1 MNWGHKGGSNSHNSR
16 TSEWSSLLSQETKV
30 VDCLLRWN
38 SRNDSFKGTQTMAEE
53 MVLVFP
59 RQLLVEL
66 GDFHGIQLEASRYVN
81 AILDGVQT
89 RFMPRSQAEEN
100 PEFKQIISYVLI
112 RQGECWLHYVRGKA
126 SGEKRLVAKGSIGV
140 GGHINP
146 EDQSLFDSGR
156 DFYDRAVQRELHE
169 ELRTDGEF
177 RTRIVALL
185 NDDSTPVG
193 RVHLGVVHLCEL
205 TDENVSR
212 GEASLTEL
220 RFLSLQ
226 ELQNRREQL
235 ETWSQFCLDHLETLA
250 SVRRS
255 AAS

>member
-1 MNWGHKGGSNSHNSR
+1 M
-16 TSEWSSLLSQETKV
+16 SEEL
-30 VDCLLRWN
+30 
-38 SRNDSFKGTQTMAEE
+38 
-53 MVLVFP
+53 VLVFP
-59 RQLLVEL
+59 RQLLDTL
-66 GDFHGIQLEASRYVN
+66 GEFQGIQLDATRYIGS
-81 AILDGVQT
+81 ILDGGQT

-100 PEFKQIISYVLI
+100 PEFKQIIPYVLI
-112 RQGECWLHYVRGKA
+112 RQGDSWLHYVRGKG

-169 ELRTDGEF
+169 ELHTDSEF
-177 RTRIVALL
+177 HTRIVALL

-193 RVHLGVVHLCEL
+193 KVHLGVVHVCEL

-226 ELQNRREQL
+226 ELQTRREQL
-235 ETWSQFCLDHLETLA
+235 ETWSQFCLDHLDVLA
-250 SVRRS
+250 GVGRR

>member
-1 MNWGHKGGSNSHNSR
+1 
-16 TSEWSSLLSQETKV
+16 
-30 VDCLLRWN
+30 
-38 SRNDSFKGTQTMAEE
+38 MAEE
-53 MVLVFP
+53 LVLVFP
-59 RQLLVEL
+59 RRLLDAL
-66 GDFHGIQLEASRYVN
+66 GNFQGIQLDANRYIGS
-81 AILDGVQT
+81 ILDGGQT
-89 RFMPRSQAEEN
+89 RFMSRSLAEEN
-100 PEFKQIISYVLI
+100 PEFKQIIPYVLI
-112 RQGECWLHYVRGKA
+112 RQGDRWLHYVRGKG

-169 ELRTDGEF
+169 ELHTDGEF

-193 RVHLGVVHLCEL
+193 RVHLGVVHVCEVS
-205 TDENVSR
+205 DENISR

-220 RFLSLQ
+220 RFLPLQ

-235 ETWSQFCLDHLETLA
+235 ETWSQFCLDHLEVLA
-250 SVRRS
+250 GVGRRT
-255 AAS
+255 AS

>member
-1 MNWGHKGGSNSHNSR
+1 
-16 TSEWSSLLSQETKV
+16 
-30 VDCLLRWN
+30 
-38 SRNDSFKGTQTMAEE
+38 MAEE
-53 MVLVFP
+53 MVLVLP
-59 RQLLVEL
+59 RQLLDTL
-66 GDFHGIQLEASRYVN
+66 GEFQGIQLDARRYIGP
-81 AILDGVQT
+81 ILDGGQT

-100 PEFKQIISYVLI
+100 PDFKQIIPYVLI
-112 RQGECWLHYVRGKA
+112 RQGDRWLHYVRGKA

-146 EDQSLFDSGR
+146 EDQSLFDTGR

-169 ELRTDGEF
+169 ELRIDGEF

-205 TDENVSR
+205 THENVSR

-220 RFLSLQ
+220 RFLPLE

-235 ETWSQFCLDHLETLA
+235 ETWSQFCLDHLEVLA
-250 SVRRS
+250 TVGRKAVS
-255 AAS
+255 

>member
-1 MNWGHKGGSNSHNSR
+1 MR
-16 TSEWSSLLSQETKV
+16 
-30 VDCLLRWN
+30 
-38 SRNDSFKGTQTMAEE
+38 
-53 MVLVFP
+53 
-59 RQLLVEL
+59 
-66 GDFHGIQLEASRYVN
+66 
-81 AILDGVQT
+81 LDGGQT
-89 RFMPRSQAEEN
+89 RFLPRSQAEEN
-100 PEFKQIISYVLI
+100 PEFKQIIPYVLI
-112 RQGECWLHYVRGKA
+112 RQEGRWLHYVRGKG

-156 DFYDRAVQRELHE
+156 DFYHRAVQRELHE
-169 ELRTDGEF
+169 ELRIDGEF

-193 RVHLGVVHLCEL
+193 QVHLGVVHVCEL

-226 ELQNRREQL
+226 ELQSRREQL
-235 ETWSQFCLDHLETLA
+235 ETWSQFCLDHLEVLA
-250 SVRRS
+250 GVGRR

>member
-1 MNWGHKGGSNSHNSR
+1 
-16 TSEWSSLLSQETKV
+16 
-30 VDCLLRWN
+30 
-38 SRNDSFKGTQTMAEE
+38 MAEE

-81 AILDGVQT
+81 AILDGGQT

-100 PEFKQIISYVLI
+100 PEFKQIIPYVLI

-156 DFYDRAVQRELHE
+156 DFYNRAVQRELHE
-169 ELRTDGEF
+169 ELHTDGEF

-193 RVHLGVVHLCEL
+193 KVHLGVVHVCEL
-205 TDENVSR
+205 SDENVSR

-220 RFLSLQ
+220 RFLPLQ

>member
-1 MNWGHKGGSNSHNSR
+1 
-16 TSEWSSLLSQETKV
+16 
-30 VDCLLRWN
+30 
-38 SRNDSFKGTQTMAEE
+38 MAEE

-66 GDFHGIQLEASRYVN
+66 GDFQGIQLEASRYVN
-81 AILDGVQT
+81 AILDGGQT

-100 PEFKQIISYVLI
+100 PEFKQIIPYVLI
-112 RQGECWLHYVRGKA
+112 RQGKCWLHYVRGKA

-156 DFYDRAVQRELHE
+156 DFYNRAVQRELHE
-169 ELRTDGEF
+169 ELHTDGEF

-193 RVHLGVVHLCEL
+193 QVHLGVVHVCEL
-205 TDENVSR
+205 SDENVSR

-220 RFLSLQ
+220 RFLPLQ
-226 ELQNRREQL
+226 DLRNRREQL

-250 SVRRS
+250 SVKRS
-255 AAS
+255 VAS

>member
-1 MNWGHKGGSNSHNSR
+1 
-16 TSEWSSLLSQETKV
+16 
-30 VDCLLRWN
+30 
-38 SRNDSFKGTQTMAEE
+38 MAEE

-59 RQLLVEL
+59 KHLLDAL
-66 GDFHGIQLEASRYVN
+66 GAFQGIQLDAGRYIGS
-81 AILDGVQT
+81 ILDGGQT

-100 PEFKQIISYVLI
+100 PDFKQIIPYVLI
-112 RQGECWLHYVRGKA
+112 RQGERWLHYVRGKA

-146 EDQSLFDSGR
+146 EDQSLFDTGR

-169 ELRTDGEF
+169 ELRMDGEF

-193 RVHLGVVHLCEL
+193 KVHLGVVHLCVL
-205 TDENVSR
+205 AHENVSR
-212 GEASLTEL
+212 GETSLTEL
-220 RFLSLQ
+220 RFLSFQ
-226 ELQNRREQL
+226 ELQSRRERL
-235 ETWSQFCLDHLETLA
+235 ETWSQFCLDHLNVLG
-250 SVRRS
+250 SIGRS

>member
-1 MNWGHKGGSNSHNSR
+1 
-16 TSEWSSLLSQETKV
+16 
-30 VDCLLRWN
+30 
-38 SRNDSFKGTQTMAEE
+38 MAEE
-53 MVLVFP
+53 LVLVFP
-59 RQLLVEL
+59 RQLLDTL
-66 GDFHGIQLEASRYVN
+66 GDFQGIQLDASCYIGS
-81 AILDGVQT
+81 ILDGRQT
-89 RFMPRSQAEEN
+89 RFMLRSHAEEN
-100 PEFKQIISYVLI
+100 PGFKQIIPYVLI
-112 RQGECWLHYVRGKA
+112 RQGDRWLHYVRGKG

-156 DFYDRAVQRELHE
+156 DFYERAVQRELHE
-169 ELRTDGEF
+169 ELRIDGEF
-177 RTRIVALL
+177 HTRIVALL

-193 RVHLGVVHLCEL
+193 RVHLGVVHVCDL

-220 RFLSLQ
+220 RFLSFQ

-235 ETWSQFCLDHLETLA
+235 ESWSQFCLDHLEVLA

>member
-1 MNWGHKGGSNSHNSR
+1 
-16 TSEWSSLLSQETKV
+16 
-30 VDCLLRWN
+30 
-38 SRNDSFKGTQTMAEE
+38 MAEE

-59 RQLLVEL
+59 RQLLDAL
-66 GDFHGIQLEASRYVN
+66 GDFQGIQLDVSRHID
-81 AILDGVQT
+81 AILDGGQT

-100 PEFKQIISYVLI
+100 PDFKQIIPYVII
-112 RQGECWLHYVRGKA
+112 RQGDRWLHYVRGKA

-169 ELRTDGEF
+169 ELRIDGEF
-177 RTRIVALL
+177 HTRIVALL

-193 RVHLGVVHLCEL
+193 KVHLGVVHLCEL
-205 TDENVSR
+205 TQENVAR

-220 RFLSLQ
+220 RFLRLE
-226 ELQNRREQL
+226 ELCRRRAQL
-235 ETWSQFCLDHLETLA
+235 ESWSQFCLDYLEALTN
-250 SVRRS
+250 VGRK
-255 AAS
+255 AAP

>member
-1 MNWGHKGGSNSHNSR
+1 
-16 TSEWSSLLSQETKV
+16 
-30 VDCLLRWN
+30 
-38 SRNDSFKGTQTMAEE
+38 MAEE

-59 RQLLVEL
+59 RQLLDTL
-66 GDFHGIQLEASRYVN
+66 GDFQGIQLDATRYIGS
-81 AILDGVQT
+81 ILDGGQT

-100 PEFKQIISYVLI
+100 PDFKQIIPYVLI
-112 RQGECWLHYVRGKA
+112 RQGDRWLHYVRGKA

-146 EDQSLFDSGR
+146 EDQSLFDTGR

-169 ELRTDGEF
+169 ELRIDGEF
-177 RTRIVALL
+177 HTRIVALL

-193 RVHLGVVHLCEL
+193 KVHLGVVHICKL
-205 TDENVSR
+205 THENVSR

-220 RFLSLQ
+220 KFLPFQ

-235 ETWSQFCLDHLETLA
+235 ESWSQFCLDHLEVLVSA
-250 SVRRS
+250 GRK

>member
-1 MNWGHKGGSNSHNSR
+1 
-16 TSEWSSLLSQETKV
+16 
-30 VDCLLRWN
+30 
-38 SRNDSFKGTQTMAEE
+38 MAEE

-59 RQLLVEL
+59 KQLLDAL
-66 GDFHGIQLEASRYVN
+66 GDFQGIQSDVSRYIDT
-81 AILDGVQT
+81 ILDGGQT

-100 PEFKQIISYVLI
+100 PDFKQIIPYVII
-112 RQGECWLHYVRGKA
+112 RQGDRWLHYVRGKA

-146 EDQSLFDSGR
+146 EDQSLFDAGR

-169 ELRTDGEF
+169 ELRIDGEF

-193 RVHLGVVHLCEL
+193 KVHLGVVHLCEL
-205 TDENVSR
+205 TQENVAR

-220 RFLSLQ
+220 RFLRLE
-226 ELQNRREQL
+226 ELHRRRTQL
-235 ETWSQFCLDHLETLA
+235 ESWSQFCLDHLEALTN
-250 SVRRS
+250 VGRK
-255 AAS
+255 AAP

>member
-1 MNWGHKGGSNSHNSR
+1 
-16 TSEWSSLLSQETKV
+16 
-30 VDCLLRWN
+30 
-38 SRNDSFKGTQTMAEE
+38 MAEE
-53 MVLVFP
+53 LVLVLP
-59 RQLLVEL
+59 KQLLDTL
-66 GDFHGIQLEASRYVN
+66 GEFQGIQLDASRYIDS
-81 AILDGVQT
+81 ILDGGQT

-100 PEFKQIISYVLI
+100 PEFKQIIPYVLI
-112 RQGECWLHYVRGKA
+112 RQGDHWLHYVRGKG

-156 DFYDRAVQRELHE
+156 DFYYRAVQRELHE
-169 ELRTDGEF
+169 ELHTDGTF
-177 RTRIVALL
+177 HTRIVALL

-193 RVHLGVVHLCEL
+193 KVHLGVVHVCEL
-205 TDENVSR
+205 THENISR

-235 ETWSQFCLDHLETLA
+235 ETWSQFCLDHLEVLA
-250 SVRRS
+250 GVGRR

>member
-1 MNWGHKGGSNSHNSR
+1 
-16 TSEWSSLLSQETKV
+16 
-30 VDCLLRWN
+30 
-38 SRNDSFKGTQTMAEE
+38 MAEE

>member
-1 MNWGHKGGSNSHNSR
+1 
-16 TSEWSSLLSQETKV
+16 
-30 VDCLLRWN
+30 
-38 SRNDSFKGTQTMAEE
+38 MAEE
-53 MVLVFP
+53 TVLVFP

-66 GDFHGIQLEASRYVN
+66 GDFQGIQLEASRYVN
-81 AILDGVQT
+81 AILDGGQT

-100 PEFKQIISYVLI
+100 PEFKQIIPYVLI

-156 DFYDRAVQRELHE
+156 DFYNRAVQRELHE

-193 RVHLGVVHLCEL
+193 QVHLGVVHVCEL
-205 TDENVSR
+205 SDENVSR

-220 RFLSLQ
+220 RFLPLQ
-226 ELQNRREQL
+226 ELRNRREQL
-235 ETWSQFCLDHLETLA
+235 ETWSQFCLDHLGTLA
-250 SVRRS
+250 SVRRTV
-255 AAS
+255 AS